1 MLEKLKEKA
10 IDFGFEEKLVNS
22 ITFKYNPKFNI
33 NGILGRYCP
42 IRKTIEIAH
51 GIAFDVIFPT
61 VVHELVHA
69 LQRDTMGLIPY
80 LMALTL
86 QRKRIEEDARFLEE
100 QLYELFDLEAR
111 RPIKIVWR
119 KK

>member
-1 MLEKLKEKA
+1 MLDELKELA
-10 IDFGFEEKLVNS
+10 IDFGFESRLVNA
-22 ITFKYNPKFNI
+22 IKFKYNPKFNI

-42 IRKTIEIAH
+42 IRKTIEIAPD
-51 GIAFDVIFPT
+51 INIYVIFPT

-86 QRKRIEEDARFLEE
+86 QRKRIEEDARLLEE
-100 QLYELFDLEAR
+100 QLYELFEAEANKPLR
-111 RPIKIVWR
+111 SK
-119 KK
+119 